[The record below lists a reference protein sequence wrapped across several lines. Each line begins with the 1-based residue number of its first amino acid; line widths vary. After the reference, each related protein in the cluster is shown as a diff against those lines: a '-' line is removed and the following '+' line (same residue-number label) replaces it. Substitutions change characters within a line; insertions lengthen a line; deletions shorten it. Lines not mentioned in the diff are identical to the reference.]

1 MAIKTRKTKAG
12 KTRAV
17 IYIRYSDRKQDGSF
31 SIEYQTTECE
41 RYTTIKKYNLVKMYV
56 DKAKSGKK
64 VAGREEFEAMC
75 RDAARDK
82 FDVIVVFS
90 LSRSFRNVRE
100 ALNFCHEMYDKYNI
114 HIESVIEPID
124 LTSPHGKFSGT
135 NLFAMHELQSDITAA
150 HVKAGMHV
158 AAQQG
163 YHLGGFVPFG
173 YDTYGTGEFSRGKE
187 RLKYKPNP
195 AEAEIVRQIF
205 EWYGDG
211 LSLTYIQEQ
220 MKARRVYGRRNKI
233 LGQQTIGRILRNEF
247 YIGTRVFDIEG
258 YETLILPNN
267 VPAIIDMNA
276 WGKVQARHAEQK
288 AIAPRKR
295 EKRLY
300 ELTGKIFCA
309 KCNQHYFGAHKKDNK
324 NPQYSKSWYTCCT
337 KKSQRN
343 CTAKNVRKDR
353 IDKYVISQIKSHIL
367 TEAAMNEIAGH
378 VANILEK
385 TPSNTKAKIKAL
397 EKEKADI
404 VRMEKE
410 LVLKDL
416 RGDISKDT
424 FNELKGDFINK
435 LAEIDLQLLQLGMA
449 DENEISRDS
458 VIEYLNDIFTDIESK
473 EPEILKNVFDKV
485 VEKIIVDDDKITLY
499 LVVAPLSLPHSDS
512 KTTSGQPH
520 YTLSTEI
527 LRHDLNKL

>member
-1 MAIKTRKTKAG
+1 MAIKTKKTKAG

-64 VAGREEFEAMC
+64 VAGREEFEQMC

-82 FDVIVVFS
+82 FDTIVVFS

-100 ALNFCHEMYDKYNI
+100 ALNFCHEMYEKHNI

-187 RLKYKPNP
+187 RLKYKPN
-195 AEAEIVRQIF
+195 AQEAEIVKEIF
-205 EWYGDG
+205 AWYADG
-211 LSLTYIQEQ
+211 FSLTFIQEQ
-220 MKARRVYGRRNKI
+220 MKARRVCGRRGDI

-247 YIGTRVFDIEG
+247 YIGTRVFDIDG
-258 YETLILPNN
+258 YETLVLPDN
-267 VPAIIDMNA
+267 VPSIIDMSVWN
-276 WGKVQARHAEQK
+276 KVQARHAQQK
-288 AIAPRKR
+288 EIAPRKR

-324 NPQYSKSWYTCCT
+324 NPQYSKSWYTCAT
-337 KKSQRN
+337 KKSKRS
-343 CTAKNVRKDR
+343 CDAKNIRKDR
-353 IDKYVISQIKSHIL
+353 IDKYVISQIKAHIL
-367 TEAAMNEIAGH
+367 NEHSMNEIADE
-378 VANILEK
+378 VANILEASP
-385 TPSNTKAKIKAL
+385 TNTRTEIKRL
-397 EKEKADI
+397 EKEKAEI

-410 LVLKDL
+410 LTLKEL
-416 RGDISKDT
+416 RGTISKET
-424 FNELKGDFINK
+424 FTELTSDFTNQVADIN
-435 LAEIDLQLLQLGMA
+435 LQLLKLGMA
-449 DENEISRDS
+449 DENEISRES
-458 VIEYLNDIFTDIESK
+458 VLEYLREIFDDVESSS
-473 EPEILKNVFDKV
+473 PEILKNVFDKV
-485 VEKIIVDDDKITLY
+485 VEKIIVDDDKVTLY
-499 LVVAPLSLPHSDS
+499 LVVAPLSLPRSDS

-520 YTLSTEI
+520 YSLSAEI